1 MLTALADPIA
11 AALARERLRGIGG
24 RFYRGSLDGLMA
36 TMRSQLH
43 GGQVDLF
50 DDITSPEIGVVA
62 GYGSGKT
69 IADAYKAIQLSIL
82 NPGFTG
88 AVLEP
93 TYGMVEEIWLPKF
106 EEVLERLEIPYT
118 FTRGQNTPEHVLHF
132 KDFSSTVL
140 ARSFEN
146 YRRLVGRDWAWS
158 IGDEVDTVKESICR
172 NAYNKIVGRVR
183 VGIVNQ
189 KINSSTPEGFRWHY
203 KMYGSEKG
211 KAVKGRR
218 LIRMSSD
225 DNPHLSPSYFEEMEK
240 NYTEEE
246 LIAYRH
252 GQYINLATG
261 RVWYKFTRERNV
273 RPVQYNESET
283 IILGVDFN
291 VGNTNGIAMVRRGR
305 EAHVFAEIK
314 AHDTAQLGEEIRRRW
329 PDARIQGYPDSSGGH
344 RSTNSTRTD
353 VAILQDFGISNMSPA
368 ANPPVRDRINTTNA
382 MFCNAQDEARLFV
395 DPSCRGLIDDLE
407 QHSYDEKGDPDKEN
421 GNDHRTDAFSY
432 PIHRIFEIGRA
443 KAGKAV
449 RGVRLY

>member
-1 MLTALADPIA
+1 MPLATADPIA
-11 AALARERLRGIGG
+11 AALARVQIRRSGG
-24 RFYRGSLDGLMA
+24 RFYQGSLETLMA

-69 IADAYKAIQLSIL
+69 VADAYKAIQLSIL
-82 NPGFTG
+82 NPGFVG

-118 FTRGQNTPEHVLHF
+118 FERGKNTPEHILHF
-132 KDFSSTVL
+132 DGFSSTVV
-140 ARSFEN
+140 ARSLEN
-146 YRRLVGRDWAWS
+146 YKRIVGPDWAWS
-158 IGDEVDTVKESICR
+158 IGDEVDTVKASICR
-172 NAYNKIVGRVR
+172 KAYKKIVGRVR
-183 VGIVNQ
+183 VGKVNQ
-189 KINSSTPEGFRWHY
+189 KINSSTPEGFQWHY
-203 KMYGSEKG
+203 EMYGSEAG
-211 KAVKGRR
+211 QAIPGRR

-225 DNPHLSPSYFEEMEK
+225 DNPHLSANFFDEMEK

-252 GQYINLATG
+252 GQYVNLATG

-273 RPVQYNESET
+273 RPVEYRADEA

-314 AHDTAQLGEEIRRRW
+314 AYDTEKLGQEVRRRW
-329 PDARIQGYPDSSGGH
+329 PDAKILGYPDSSGG
-344 RSTNSTRTD
+344 RESTNSTRTD
-353 VAILQDFGISNMSPA
+353 IAILQEFRISNMSPA

-382 MFCNAQDEARLFV
+382 MFCNSLEESRLFI
-395 DPSCRGLIDDLE
+395 DPSCKGLIEDLE
-407 QHSYDEKGDPDKEN
+407 QHSYTEKGEPDKEN
-421 GNDHRTDAFSY
+421 GNDHRTDALSY
-432 PIHRIFEIGRA
+432 PIHRIFEVGRA
-443 KAGKAV
+443 TAGKAV
-449 RGVRLY
+449 RGLRLY

>member
-1 MLTALADPIA
+1 
-11 AALARERLRGIGG
+11 
-24 RFYRGSLDGLMA
+24 
-36 TMRSQLH
+36 
-43 GGQVDLF
+43 
-50 DDITSPEIGVVA
+50 
-62 GYGSGKT
+62 
-69 IADAYKAIQLSIL
+69 
-82 NPGFTG
+82 
-88 AVLEP
+88 
-93 TYGMVEEIWLPKF
+93 
-106 EEVLERLEIPYT
+106 
-118 FTRGQNTPEHVLHF
+118 
-132 KDFSSTVL
+132 
-140 ARSFEN
+140 
-146 YRRLVGRDWAWS
+146 
-158 IGDEVDTVKESICR
+158 
-172 NAYNKIVGRVR
+172 
-183 VGIVNQ
+183 VNQ
-189 KINSSTPEGFRWHY
+189 KINSSTPEGFQWHY
-203 KMYGSEKG
+203 EMYGSEAG
-211 KAVKGRR
+211 RAVKGRR

-225 DNPHLSPSYFEEMEK
+225 DNPHLSPNFFEEMEK

-382 MFCNAQDEARLFV
+382 MFCNAQGEARLFV
-395 DPSCRGLIDDLE
+395 DPSCKGLIDDLE

-421 GNDHRTDAFSY
+421 GNDHRTDALSY

-443 KAGKAV
+443 TAGKAV